1 MIYKLLQI
9 ASSNRQKISIYFEM
23 LFFVDEQLLHE
34 NISFLNLQLP
44 YLVISKILRFA
55 SFTIFFQ
62 SHSNAPINSL
72 ELGVIVHLK

>member
-1 MIYKLLQI
+1 
-9 ASSNRQKISIYFEM
+9 M